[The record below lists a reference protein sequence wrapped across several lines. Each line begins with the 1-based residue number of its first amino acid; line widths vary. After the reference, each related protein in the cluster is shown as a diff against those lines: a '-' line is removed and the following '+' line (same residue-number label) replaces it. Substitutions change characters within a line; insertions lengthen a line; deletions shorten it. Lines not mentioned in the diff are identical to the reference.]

1 MLVACNA
8 AICFAVN
15 GSRLLNGSEPS
26 GVPGWGVEGL
36 NEIDDIFA
44 SKGKVNPSQP
54 SSSSKTPEN
63 RDKVTKKS
71 SKKKRKREAAQEVKD
86 TNDAEEHERPAKRKV
101 PETVV
106 DPSISLSAPVKQKK
120 SAAPEKREGAV
131 KKPKKKGDKE
141 DEERFKDS
149 RGTGPRRKTEE
160 GFLIFKEDE
169 LGISGEG
176 GDTPLCPFDCQCCKS
191 L

>member
-1 MLVACNA
+1 MAK
-8 AICFAVN
+8 
-15 GSRLLNGSEPS
+15 S
-26 GVPGWGVEGL
+26 
-36 NEIDDIFA
+36 EIDDIFA

-86 TNDAEEHERPAKRKV
+86 TNDAEEHERPLKRKV

-131 KKPKKKGDKE
+131 KKPKKKGDKD

-149 RGTGPRRKTEE
+149 RGTGPSAFIFLSTSAYLDYDTSFRTEDRRRLPNIQR
-160 GFLIFKEDE
+160 GRARHFWRRRR
-169 LGISGEG
+169 
-176 GDTPLCPFDCQCCKS
+176 
-191 L
+191 